1 MARKAAAENLY
12 TYNIDKVLQELG
24 GELRVVHTVHQSE
37 VEANLQEWVESLEDE
52 VSAPE
57 NMTAIRRRR
66 GQDAKD
72 YLAQAGV
79 TIVPGKGV
87 FTVKPPSNRNQGR
100 SSGAK
105 VALLAAAT
113 FSQRMARSSTT
124 QEGQRVMQCAWVW
137 QKLQGERGAYVQGT
151 FAMPSYELRYL
162 RAPSW
167 HSDRRGC

>member
-57 NMTAIRRRR
+57 HMTAIRRRR

-113 FSQRMARSSTT
+113 FSQ
-124 QEGQRVMQCAWVW
+124 GW
-137 QKLQGERGAYVQGT
+137 RGAQ
-151 FAMPSYELRYL
+151 LL
-162 RAPSW
+162 
-167 HSDRRGC
+167 RRGSE